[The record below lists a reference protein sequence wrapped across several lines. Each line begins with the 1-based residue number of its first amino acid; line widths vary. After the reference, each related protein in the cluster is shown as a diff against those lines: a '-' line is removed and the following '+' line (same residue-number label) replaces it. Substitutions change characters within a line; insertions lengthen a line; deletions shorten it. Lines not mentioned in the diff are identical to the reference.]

1 VRAALPGSE
10 LAGGAEVVRFVRTLS
25 AASNLDQLK
34 HSFLAGFGRLLGVPM
49 YGYAL
54 VDSTGYPTCVA
65 TGNVSHTF
73 VARYERDAKDIDPVL
88 ERA

>member
-34 HSFLAGFGRLLGVPM
+34 HSFLAGFGRLLGV
-49 YGYAL
+49 
-54 VDSTGYPTCVA
+54 S
-65 TGNVSHTF
+65 VSRSAQKLTTVTSAAHASSGT
-73 VARYERDAKDIDPVL
+73 RGPWTDRGD
-88 ERA
+88 